1 MQDNQ
6 TINVYD
12 ETVQNMFSNK
22 EYNEDYIFY
31 ACMLSKC
38 DVFFTEGF
46 NAPAGVSF
54 SGNYNLYINLKL
66 FSNYNLTERIAILKH
81 EMLHILNGHLL
92 YRNENKKNRKWNLAT
107 DCAINQLINPEHLPK
122 DCITVKYISSLVK
135 KNVKKLEA
143 SEYYYDLLMQ
153 IPDNRFENI
162 ENHDNHKSWDVND
175 SDIPEEIQNQI
186 TSEIISDAME
196 DSSKMIGS
204 YPNRCSVWLQIHST
218 KTKVNWKKL
227 LKSYIRTNG
236 YKKTIFKR
244 NRRNPNR
251 MDLKG
256 KIKEKEN
263 KLLYIIDASG
273 SVSNKDFKLLNKEII
288 SLCSELKAEIN
299 AIQVDTEASEPEKL
313 TKNTKLIERKRNA
326 GTMLSEGIQKAEEC
340 KLQYDTIIIS
350 TDGYLSASD
359 VEEFIKTK
367 KKLVF
372 LISSKGSD
380 GVFKKYKNK
389 LKYIKLPK

>member
-1 MQDNQ
+1 
-6 TINVYD
+6 
-12 ETVQNMFSNK
+12 MFSNK
-22 EYNEDYIFY
+22 KYNEDYIFY

-38 DVFFTEGF
+38 NVFFTEDF
-46 NAPAGVSF
+46 DAPAGVSF

-66 FSNYNLTERIAILKH
+66 FSNYDLIERIAILKH

-92 YRNENKKNRKWNLAT
+92 YRNENKKNEKWNLAT

-122 DCITVKYISSLVK
+122 DCITVEYISSLVK

-153 IPDNRFENI
+153 IPDDEFEKI
-162 ENHDNHKSWDVND
+162 KGSEGSEGSEGSKNHDNHKSWSIND

-227 LKSYIRTNG
+227 LKSYIRTNRH
-236 YKKTIFKR
+236 KKTIFKR
-244 NRRNPNR
+244 NRRNPDR
-251 MDLKG
+251 LDLKG

-350 TDGYLSASD
+350 TDGYLSPSD
-359 VEEFIKTK
+359 VEEFVKTK

-380 GVFKKYKNK
+380 NVFKKYKNK
-389 LKYIKLPK
+389 LKYIKLPKLPK